1 MTSGFK
7 SSRNR
12 VRTHYE
18 KPLSSRVFFDLILL
32 HRHPLQHL
40 FGIIVTPL
48 ARHIS
53 LLLNSHRSSDS
64 HHYTFPKI
72 PSYHHFFVIVPSVSM
87 LMTSARATPYH
98 RARRAVQARAAPN
111 QHARQQIC
119 LYRNTNINAPT
130 HAKPARAL
138 LDHRAP
144 LQTSVRRVHVCIYFP
159 KIVFMPKSKPV
170 WR

>member
-1 MTSGFK
+1 MRSHFHRGFFL
-7 SSRNR
+7 
-12 VRTHYE
+12 VTYC
-18 KPLSSRVFFDLILL
+18 F
-32 HRHPLQHL
+32 
-40 FGIIVTPL
+40 IVTLCNICLESSSPPP

-72 PSYHHFFVIVPSVSM
+72 PSYHHFFVIVPSGSM
-87 LMTSARATPYH
+87 QISSARATPYQ
-98 RARRAVQARAAPN
+98 RARRAVRARAALN

-138 LDHRAP
+138 PYHRVP
-144 LQTSVRRVHVCIYFP
+144 LHTSVGSVHVCIYFP
-159 KIVFMPKSKPV
+159 NIH
-170 WR
+170 

>member
-1 MTSGFK
+1 MLDWGKCAMTSGFK

-72 PSYHHFFVIVPSVSM
+72 PSYHHLFVIVPSVSM

-98 RARRAVQARAAPN
+98 RARRAVRARAPHQTSTRPNKYVFTAIQISTHPPTPN
-111 QHARQQIC
+111 QRARCQTIAHAHLI
-119 LYRNTNINAPT
+119 LV
-130 HAKPARAL
+130 PA
-138 LDHRAP
+138 
-144 LQTSVRRVHVCIYFP
+144 
-159 KIVFMPKSKPV
+159 
-170 WR
+170 